1 MSALSKL
8 YAHAGRLIPVTLAD
22 WEDRLTAWCDEYAN
36 AFAGAELSEIN
47 LDFAVFIFDHVL
59 ERVTLAYAVS
69 IEQLMK
75 RDTGRMHGFPDP
87 NVSTRRILGEKAFRA
102 DNGHFLGH
110 ASGGILDIN
119 LFPQRR
125 ELNRGWSAEGKE
137 FRQMERFVAQHP
149 GTFFYH
155 RPIYDDDTWVPHRLE
170 YGVLE
175 GDTEWQVKTFANK

>member
-1 MSALSKL
+1 MSALHKL
-8 YAHAGRLIPVTLAD
+8 YAHARRQIPAALAD
-22 WEDRLTAWCDEYAN
+22 WEHGVTAWCEAYAD
-36 AFAGAELSEIN
+36 AFAGTELSEIN
-47 LDFAVFIFDHVL
+47 LDVAVFLFDHVL

-69 IEQLMK
+69 VEQLMK
-75 RDTGRMHGFPDP
+75 RDSGRMHGFPDP
-87 NVSTRRILGEKAFRA
+87 NVSTQRVLGEKAFRA
-102 DNGHFLGH
+102 DKGHFLGH
-110 ASGGILDIN
+110 ASGGVLDIN

-137 FRQMERFVAQHP
+137 FRRMERYVAQHP

-175 GDTEWQVKTFANK
+175 RDAEWRVRTFANK